1 MNVVRVDAGLVRDA
15 SSVVTIGTFDG
26 VHRGHRELIRQT
38 VKQAQKLM
46 GRSVLVTFEPHPKEV
61 VPSARGPIGLIST
74 LDERLGLLDHLG
86 IDIAVVI
93 HFTKEFSQLSPRS
106 FYEEYI
112 LARIGVAEAV
122 VGEDHLFGKDRQGG
136 HVELESL
143 GRQFGFTVHSVPGY
157 LVQGERV
164 SSSVIR
170 KALERGDVEKARV
183 FLGYPYMLAGDIV
196 EGDRRGRALGFP
208 TANLNPES
216 PRKVIP
222 GRGVYL
228 VSVQTGIRNAYGMMN
243 IGLRPT
249 VTDGSKRTIEVHL
262 FDFDAELY
270 GESVQVSFLR
280 RIRDE
285 QQFASADELV
295 HQLNTD
301 KEQSLRFI
309 QKLEQQ

>member
-1 MNVVRVDAGLVRDA
+1 M
-15 SSVVTIGTFDG
+15 
-26 VHRGHRELIRQT
+26 
-38 VKQAQKLM
+38 
-46 GRSVLVTFEPHPKEV
+46 TFEPHPKEV
-61 VPSARGPIGLIST
+61 VPSARGPISLIST
-74 LDERLGLLDHLG
+74 LDERLGLLDLLG

-112 LARIGVAEAV
+112 LARIGVAQVV
-122 VGEDHLFGKDRQGG
+122 VGEDHLFGKDREGG
-136 HVELESL
+136 RGDLESL
-143 GRQFGFTVHSVPGY
+143 GHQYGFTVYSVPGY
-157 LVQGERV
+157 LVEGERV
-164 SSSVIR
+164 SSSGIR
-170 KALERGDVEKARV
+170 KALDRGDVEKARM
-183 FLGYPYMLAGDIV
+183 FLGYSYMLTGDVV
-196 EGDRRGRALGFP
+196 EGDRRGRSLGFP

-228 VSVQTGIRNAYGMMN
+228 VSVQTSIRSAYGMMN

-249 VTDGSKRTIEVHL
+249 MTDGSKRTIEVHL
-262 FDFDAELY
+262 LDFDADLY

-285 QQFASADELV
+285 RTFASADELV

-309 QKLEQQ
+309 EKLEQDQ